1 MESAGDTL
9 SADRLANS
17 RALHPLLVPQISARH
32 DRASLSKADVLE
44 YCEILLIELECREV
58 HLWSRWTKIQRLYR
72 AGGFLSDAVG
82 ASQLGSTLSL
92 LL

>member
-1 MESAGDTL
+1 VDA
-9 SADRLANS
+9 
-17 RALHPLLVPQISARH
+17 
-32 DRASLSKADVLE
+32 LE
-44 YCEILLIELECREV
+44 YYEILLIELESGED
-58 HLWSRWTKIQRLYR
+58 HLWSRWTKTQRLYK